1 MLRITETSKDE
12 KTVTLKLDGKMV
24 GALVSDLEELC
35 LHYRNEKGK
44 TVVLDFSGVTFIDNK
59 GLTMLRKI
67 KDNRVIMVN
76 YSLFIETLLDVN
88 KLISSNSE

>member
-12 KTVTLKLDGKMV
+12 NTVTLKLDGKMV

-35 LHYRNEKGK
+35 LHHRNEKGK

>member
-1 MLRITETSKDE
+1 MLKITETSKDE

-35 LHYRNEKGK
+35 LHHRDEKGK

-76 YSLFIETLLDVN
+76 YSLFIETLLNVN
-88 KLISSNSE
+88 KLISSNE